1 VTEATGESDRA
12 KTVSR
17 YARPVTETRMTSA
30 VRRATRAATFAAG
43 TGLIASSVLLAGP
56 ADAGVPEGW
65 SNPEEVD
72 NLHAL
77 LLLGGVPLLLFVLI
91 ALAVYLPS
99 FARSV
104 ATPEPGAGNEWIG
117 GPRRTVDEL
126 AGPDSEAS
134 KAGGASGRW

>member
-1 VTEATGESDRA
+1 MTNAT
-12 KTVSR
+12 
-17 YARPVTETRMTSA
+17 
-30 VRRATRAATFAAG
+30 RRAARAATIAAG
-43 TGLIASSVLLAGP
+43 LGVIASTVLLAGP
-56 ADAGVPEGW
+56 ANAGVPEGW

-91 ALAVYLPS
+91 SLAVYLPS
-99 FARSV
+99 FAKSV
-104 ATPEPGAGNEWIG
+104 ATPEPGASNEWIG

-126 AGPDSEAS
+126 ADPDSEAS

>member
-1 VTEATGESDRA
+1 MTEATGESDRA
-12 KTVSR
+12 KTASR
-17 YARPVTETRMTSA
+17 YARPVTKTPKTHA
-30 VRRATRAATFAAG
+30 VRRAARAATTAAG
-43 TGLIASSVLLAGP
+43 LGVIASSVLLAGP
-56 ADAGVPEGW
+56 ADAGVPEDW
-65 SNPEEVD
+65 SNPDDVEP
-72 NLHAL
+72 LHAL

>member
-1 VTEATGESDRA
+1 MTEATGESDRA
-12 KTVSR
+12 KTASR
-17 YARPVTETRMTSA
+17 YARLVTPTPMTNA
-30 VRRATRAATFAAG
+30 TRRAARAATTAS
-43 TGLIASSVLLAGP
+43 GLAVIASSVLLAGP
-56 ADAGVPEGW
+56 ANAGVPEDW

-99 FARSV
+99 FAKSV

>member
-1 VTEATGESDRA
+1 
-12 KTVSR
+12 
-17 YARPVTETRMTSA
+17 MTHA
-30 VRRATRAATFAAG
+30 VRRASRAATIAAG
-43 TGLIASSVLLAGP
+43 LGVIASSVLLAGP
-56 ADAGVPEGW
+56 ANAGVPEDW
-65 SNPEEVD
+65 SDPEKVEP
-72 NLHAL
+72 LYAL

-126 AGPDSEAS
+126 AEPDSEAS